1 MFRHGEIS
9 TEVDQRPF
17 VFTLIAFSGSLIAMI
32 LLLVFAWGDGLA
44 IFAAILLFIVAA
56 ASGAVLLAI
65 VTDQAYIEDDLLVMR
80 YMFKHVQVPIKEIG
94 KAACK
99 DEIYTIYDRK
109 GNTLGTINARLTGI
123 DQILY
128 KLDQSGVRFA

>member
-1 MFRHGEIS
+1 MMHFRHGEIS

-80 YMFKHVQVPIKEIG
+80 TFPSTLRTG
-94 KAACK
+94 NSLCLSDLPAAVNLRRC
-99 DEIYTIYDRK
+99 
-109 GNTLGTINARLTGI
+109 
-123 DQILY
+123 
-128 KLDQSGVRFA
+128 V